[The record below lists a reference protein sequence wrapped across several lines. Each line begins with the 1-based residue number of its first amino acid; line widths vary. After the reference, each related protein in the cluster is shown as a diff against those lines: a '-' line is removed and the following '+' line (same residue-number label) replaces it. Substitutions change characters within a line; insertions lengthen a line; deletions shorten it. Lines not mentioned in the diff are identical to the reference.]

1 VKRTGTEIIS
11 PRLLQ
16 RYILGNQI
24 DDIDPVSDLLDTV
37 LGNITLQYPIPFSK
51 ASPLI

>member
-1 VKRTGTEIIS
+1 VKRTGTEIIA

-24 DDIDPVSDLLDTV
+24 DDIDPVSDLLDAV
-37 LGNITLQYPIPFSK
+37 LGNITLQNPIPSSK
-51 ASPLI
+51 ASPSI